1 MSTLLFTPKWHF
13 PIIFGYSYY
22 IYIYQLSKSTSLD
35 EVNYTKSLAVNV
47 NTASVEHPQPDT
59 SSLINTNGGDI
70 S

>member
-1 MSTLLFTPKWHF
+1 MAL
-13 PIIFGYSYY
+13 SYY
-22 IYIYQLSKSTSLD
+22 FWLFILYIYQLSKSTSLD

-59 SSLINTNGGDI
+59 SFLINTNGGDI